1 MTYLRSWIEVCTL
14 SQTCCV
20 VHSSQACPTKMC
32 RIGSA
37 STCAQVS
44 GWLRSV
50 LIQTPP
56 NVLQREP
63 NPDCDAIN
71 WNSIPCCICRAA
83 KMCCVVSCSS
93 LCCKSP
99 ARPLHLFPARRSYE
113 ALQARVHCFSQPCS
127 KCGAVC
133 SSKAASVE
141 LKGKKDTL
149 VRDAAQPICD
159 KVQSVIQLPS
169 ALVTV

>member
-1 MTYLRSWIEVCTL
+1 MTYLRSWFEVCTL
-14 SQTCCV
+14 PQTCCV
-20 VHSSQACPTKMC
+20 VHSSQACPTNMC

-63 NPDCDAIN
+63 DPGCDAIN

-99 ARPLHLFPARRSYE
+99 ARPLHLFRPEEAMRRCKPE
-113 ALQARVHCFSQPCS
+113 CTALASL
-127 KCGAVC
+127 
-133 SSKAASVE
+133 AASVE
-141 LKGKKDTL
+141 QCAAARQQVWSLKGRKTL
-149 VRDAAQPICD
+149 
-159 KVQSVIQLPS
+159 
-169 ALVTV
+169 